1 MERRSVDY
9 QTQLWNVRFLP
20 VDVWLD
26 SHLLGVGDAPSGV
39 LLLYLRCSLPFL
51 SLRTPLAIEPG
62 VSLLND
68 GSYSAD

>member
-1 MERRSVDY
+1 MGRRPEDY

-26 SHLLGVGDAPSGV
+26 SHLLGVGDASSGV

-51 SLRTPLAIEPG
+51 SLHTPMAC
-62 VSLLND
+62 
-68 GSYSAD
+68 